1 MVGYSQDGYFFQKLS
16 LFFSTSSAVFEQFW
30 SWVTCFNWYFLSIMS
45 AGAGKTNFWTCHL
58 MKTTWKPPL
67 NTGDFEVFTHFF
79 SFCTTFLCFWI
90 KPKPSRTL
98 VLYLFYVWK
107 LFFPLFLFP
116 SIIYKSI
123 ATLQQRHLW
132 DTIVVFTHCTVT
144 PMLCWSWFHHKYNHI
159 LVHCRHGLACDYNT
173 PKYGCICNEI
183 SFNTA

>member
-1 MVGYSQDGYFFQKLS
+1 
-16 LFFSTSSAVFEQFW
+16 
-30 SWVTCFNWYFLSIMS
+30 MS
-45 AGAGKTNFWTCHL
+45 AGVGKTNFWTCHL

-98 VLYLFYVWK
+98 VLYFLYVWK

-116 SIIYKSI
+116 SIISKGN

-132 DTIVVFTHCTVT
+132 DTSVVSTHRTVT
-144 PMLCWSWFHHKYNHI
+144 PLLCWSWFHYKYNHI
-159 LVHCRHGLACDYNT
+159 LMNCHHGLVCDYNV
-173 PKYGCICNEI
+173 PKYSCICNEI
-183 SFNTA
+183 SFITAKVWQCGG

>member
-1 MVGYSQDGYFFQKLS
+1 
-16 LFFSTSSAVFEQFW
+16 
-30 SWVTCFNWYFLSIMS
+30 MS
-45 AGAGKTNFWTCHL
+45 AGVGKTNFWTYHL

-79 SFCTTFLCFWI
+79 SFCTTFLCFRI

-144 PMLCWSWFHHKYNHI
+144 PTLCWSWFHYKCNHI
-159 LVHCRHGLACDYNT
+159 LVYYNHKLT
-173 PKYGCICNEI
+173 RDDNVPRYGCICDEI
-183 SFNTA
+183 SSNTT